1 MLLSH
6 VGTNSDAISDETIN
20 ISHRLERLYDAIE
33 TGKID
38 LDELRNLFNNSSL
51 VERKAFIQSFVKEVK
66 VTGDEVLLTYT
77 VPLSPRRVPEE
88 KAGVLSTVQYS
99 GPYGTVPE
107 LSFGK
112 KELIPRLQQLLIS

>member
-6 VGTNSDAISDETIN
+6 AGTNSDAISDETIN

-38 LDELRNLFNNSSL
+38 LGELHNLFNNSSL
-51 VERKAFIQSFVKEVK
+51 AKRKAFIQSFVKEVK

-77 VPLSPRRVPEE
+77 VPLSSRRVPEG
-88 KAGVLSTVQYS
+88 KAGVLPTVR
-99 GPYGTVPE
+99 YG
-107 LSFGK
+107 G
-112 KELIPRLQQLLIS
+112 RYWN